1 MGCVGSQTERQ
12 QKKRPS
18 RNGEQH
24 ADDIELHK
32 VVLESLGRGTCV
44 GPRRIDA
51 SLLALPNAPQEN
63 QSRWDTESDKDDD
76 ESAES
81 PAPSRVVVEVLC
93 DLRAGKDCCD
103 GRRCEDSVHD
113 DTVAESRR
121 IGQDDRNN
129 VQETDVT
136 DLRWLVRT
144 RFNKTSTILPTYPVD
159 GVCGCI
165 SLDVVTRCFHDRS
178 HNDKQQ
184 HAEETF
190 DATPDVK
197 DLRDKEVANTARD
210 RSNDADDGSQSVL
223 AERRGDVWVE
233 VGLDSREQ

>member
-121 IGQDDRNN
+121 IGQDDRDN
-129 VQETDVT
+129 VQETDVA
-136 DLRWLVRT
+136 DLQRSERT
-144 RFNKTSTILPTYPVD
+144 IAYTASTMRPTYPVD
-159 GVCGCI
+159 SVRGCVC
-165 SLDVVTRCFHDRS
+165 LDVVACRFHDRS
-178 HNDKQQ
+178 NNDKQQ
-184 HAEETF
+184 HTEEAF

-197 DLRDKEVANTARD
+197 KLGNEEVANTSRD
-210 RSNDADDGSQSVL
+210 RSNDADDGSQSVF
-223 AERRGDVWVE
+223 AE
-233 VGLDSREQ
+233 